1 MPILDGLMFTSLI
14 NNFELLDSAVK
25 TIKKAPELMS
35 DGIL

>member
-1 MPILDGLMFTSLI
+1 MPNLDGFMLTFLI